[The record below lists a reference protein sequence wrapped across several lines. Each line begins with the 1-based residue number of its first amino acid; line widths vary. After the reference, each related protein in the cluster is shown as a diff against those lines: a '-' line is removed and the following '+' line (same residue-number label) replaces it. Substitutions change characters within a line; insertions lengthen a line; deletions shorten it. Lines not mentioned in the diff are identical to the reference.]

1 MNATNVMEAETEE
14 ANEQKVRRLIKEVFN
29 RGNLEVA
36 DEIISPRCVEH
47 QRLDHEF
54 PPGSQSAKSIS
65 SSLRSMFSDFSLSI
79 EDIVA
84 RDDKV
89 WLRMKGKGTNTGQVM
104 GHPATGK
111 KVEVDVIDVC
121 RFENGKMVEH
131 WGVPDQL
138 SMMEQIGLLQ

>member
-1 MNATNVMEAETEE
+1 MNTTNVIEVETEE
-14 ANEQKVRRLIKEVFN
+14 ANKQQVRRLIEEVFN

-36 DEIISPRCVEH
+36 DEIISATCVEH
-47 QRLDHEF
+47 QRLDHQF
-54 PPGSQSAKSIS
+54 PPGSQSAKAIS

-79 EDIVA
+79 EDTVA
-84 RDDKV
+84 KGDKV
-89 WLRMKGKGTNTGQVM
+89 WLRMKGKGTNTGEVM

-138 SMMEQIGLLQ
+138 GMMEQIGLLQ